1 MAMLKNKELRSINP
15 GELKTKLDELRKD
28 LIKLNVQKST
38 GTSAKNPMQIKEIR
52 KTIARI
58 LTLLHKKEKNG
69 GGLKK

>member
-1 MAMLKNKELRSINP
+1 MAIIRKNELVQMDEKTLNEKLTELKMELIKINAQISMGTLPENP
-15 GELKTKLDELRKD
+15 GR
-28 LIKLNVQKST
+28 
-38 GTSAKNPMQIKEIR
+38 IKEIR